1 MIKEINELKRQANL
15 TVEGHHEML
24 SEAINLEFCDLMFEY
39 DSLMR
44 ATQRDETLTIE
55 ERNDRMNAFR
65 VCLDAIMGIEDALQI
80 HSNSHYSGL

>member
-1 MIKEINELKRQANL
+1 
-15 TVEGHHEML
+15 ML

-44 ATQRDETLTIE
+44 TTQRDETLTIE
-55 ERNDRMNAFR
+55 ERNDRMNAFKI
-65 VCLDAIMGIEDALQI
+65 CLDAIRGIEDALQI